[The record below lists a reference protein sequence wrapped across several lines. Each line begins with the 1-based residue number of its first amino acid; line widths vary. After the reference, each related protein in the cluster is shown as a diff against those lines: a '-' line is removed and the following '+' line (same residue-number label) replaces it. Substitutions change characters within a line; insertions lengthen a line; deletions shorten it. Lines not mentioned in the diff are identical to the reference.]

1 MAPFSLEIY
10 RDKLLPWVSI
20 LLFALNGVTGLITA
34 FNLLYLYKK
43 FPKVKNRGWNL
54 RKQQTTK
61 LTSPHALLIDQKESS
76 DTELMKDVRFN
87 RVTIQVYFYIVSSI
101 PFGVSCICHL
111 GVIYPLEAIWVF
123 PAMNI
128 LIASAYL
135 SFIQMMI
142 MSCDGLKNLKKYLIE
157 KPDECASKAG
167 NCLFKRCLQS
177 NAAEGALLR
186 GRLCILIVVKP
197 ILNYITAYFQYFHG
211 DEMER
216 TALSYILKVLTM
228 FTTFIPIQA
237 MKSFHLQLLPYTR
250 MRRSVVK
257 RNVVSFLSPIC
268 QLQEVV
274 VTLLFNI
281 GAMYGFKVGEI
292 GREYRWIIGYGL
304 LLTFEMLIC
313 SILIVWYAFRPQ
325 DLRLWQYHESL
336 LKKHESKLMYNEGE
350 VTDGNSIE
358 MKSGNVDTENGQL
371 SPVKE
376 DENSNSIDMKPD
388 NVEQDNVQLSSDAIK
403 VDGSDGIVKTDAE
416 TMLAGDNTT

>member
-197 ILNYITAYFQYFHG
+197 ILNYITAYFQYYYNMIFISYVLKI
-211 DEMER
+211 
-216 TALSYILKVLTM
+216 LSV
-228 FTTFIPIQA
+228 FTTIIPI
-237 MKSFHLQLLPYTR
+237 MLVLYIHDLLKPYSKISNTNIKL
-250 MRRSVVK
+250 MVVI
-257 RNVVSFLSPIC
+257 FLSPIC
-268 QLQEVV
+268 QLQQALISFLFDMEVIPKSNGFINSD
-274 VTLLFNI
+274 LELKYDWPCL
-281 GAMYGFKVGEI
+281 YG
-292 GREYRWIIGYGL
+292 IIICV
-304 LLTFEMLIC
+304 EMLMVCI
-313 SILIVWYAFRPQ
+313 IIIWKVFPAD
-325 DLRLWQYHESL
+325 DLVLWD
-336 LKKHESKLMYNEGE
+336 KLDALMRER
-350 VTDGNSIE
+350 GNSE
-358 MKSGNVDTENGQL
+358 VSMNVGVTVMDSDTE
-371 SPVKE
+371 S
-376 DENSNSIDMKPD
+376 
-388 NVEQDNVQLSSDAIK
+388 
-403 VDGSDGIVKTDAE
+403 
-416 TMLAGDNTT
+416 